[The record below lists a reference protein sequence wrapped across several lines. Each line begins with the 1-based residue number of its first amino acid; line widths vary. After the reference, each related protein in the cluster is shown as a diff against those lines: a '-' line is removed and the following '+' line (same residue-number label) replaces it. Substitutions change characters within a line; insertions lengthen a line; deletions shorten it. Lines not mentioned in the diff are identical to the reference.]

1 MKEIRDI
8 LAVFMFAAIPITGFL
23 AVAFLIYHDK
33 PGCEWLLFV
42 VVLITSGLKIST
54 GDHDER

>member
-33 PGCEWLLFV
+33 PGWGWLLFV

-54 GDHDER
+54 GDQDER

>member
-33 PGCEWLLFV
+33 PGWEWLLFV

-54 GDHDER
+54 DDHDER